1 MNPTPTQVPIP
12 VTIIADDYALS
23 PGISDA
29 VLELAEAGRLSGTGA
44 MVPSPIWPAQARR
57 LAAAP
62 SDFHA
67 GLHLTL
73 TGGLSPLGDLG
84 PLAPGGHL
92 PGIGTWM
99 GWSLT
104 GRLCGEPPRRL
115 IAAEIARQLGRF
127 EDAMGRAPDFID
139 GHQHVHLLPGIRGAL
154 LAEMVRRYPG
164 GGVWLRNCTDRPDYL
179 LARGVAPAK
188 AALIAALAFR
198 LGAAAHRRGIVTNHS
213 FAGVYNFDGD
223 FSARMRCFL
232 RRGRPGL
239 LVMVHPGYPD
249 AVLASLDPVTQP
261 RLSELDYL
269 AGPAFAADLAAA
281 NMVVARG
288 HKTPLG

>member
-1 MNPTPTQVPIP
+1 MNTIP
-12 VTIIADDYALS
+12 VTFIADDYALS

-29 VLELAEAGRLSGTGA
+29 VLELADAGRLSGTGA
-44 MVPSPIWPAQARR
+44 MVPSPFWPDHARR

-62 SDFHA
+62 ADFQA

-84 PLAPGGHL
+84 PLAPGGQL

-104 GRLCGEPPRRL
+104 GRLGAEQPRRL
-115 IAAEIARQLGRF
+115 IAAEIARQLDRF

-154 LAEMVRRYPG
+154 LDEMARRYPG
-164 GGVWLRNCTDRPDYL
+164 GGVWLRNCAERPDHIL
-179 LARGVAPAK
+179 SRGVAPAK
-188 AALIAALAFR
+188 AALIAALS
-198 LGAAAHRRGIVTNHS
+198 LGLWRAARRRAIATNRGFS
-213 FAGVYNFDGD
+213 GVYGFDGD
-223 FSARMRCFL
+223 FPARMRAFL
-232 RRGRPGL
+232 HAARPGL

-249 AVLASLDPVTQP
+249 DVLAALDPVTEP
-261 RLSELDYL
+261 RRAELNYLS
-269 AGPAFAADLAAA
+269 GPDFAADLTAAGL
-281 NMVVARG
+281 VVARG
-288 HKTPLG
+288 RKTPLG